1 MDQLAAVFDP
11 LLPALEVFKGYYF
24 GINMEPLL
32 SMVPKDLRV
41 QGTEVC
47 YPRPPAPQRTRNAP
61 RRKGQIRGWPPYPQR
76 PPCPRSTAY
85 AVENR

>member
-47 YPRPPAPQRTRNAP
+47 PLGPAPLLNVLALHFASAT
-61 RRKGQIRGWPPYPQR
+61 
-76 PPCPRSTAY
+76 
-85 AVENR
+85 